1 MPEESQAVQERW
13 QSARLTWMIALCAL
27 CPLVLG
33 SVLNLWVN
41 PFRLYG
47 AEVFDPATSNGRLQK
62 YTLLRE
68 QSPPPTTV
76 ILGSS
81 RVMTMDP
88 VDVTALLPGP
98 CFNFGVA
105 SAVAEDYYASLRL
118 VVEDASAPVEHV
130 ILGIDH
136 SALHPHVPVMYE
148 ARYFPRYGG
157 YIDGDDGGPPLWQDR
172 LAMLISAE
180 QIEESLN
187 VLRRTVKRTLKS
199 PKIELAAD
207 GHAVQVAREKAI
219 AAGEFNLER
228 TLSKRVLHHP
238 SYSLHIG
245 SFTEPSP
252 WRLEY
257 IARLLDY
264 CDERGIQ
271 VHAYVTPLHPRQ
283 WEVLDSLPQSR
294 VLADTV
300 AELSRLFAAH
310 GVELHDFSRI
320 ESFGGS
326 AEFFYDEQHL
336 MPENQRRIA
345 AALLGGER

>member
-1 MPEESQAVQERW
+1 VPEESQATAERW

-62 YTLLRE
+62 FTLLR
-68 QSPPPTTV
+68 QMSPPPSSL

-88 VDVTALLPGP
+88 AYVEACLPGG

-118 VVEDASAPVEHV
+118 AVEDAAAPITHV

-136 SALHPHVPVMYE
+136 SALHPSVPVMYE
-148 ARYFPRYGG
+148 ARYFPRYAG
-157 YIDGDDGGPPLWQDR
+157 YVNGADGGSPLWQDR

-180 QIEESLN
+180 QLEESLN
-187 VLRRTVKRTLKS
+187 VLRRTAKRTLKS
-199 PKIELAAD
+199 PKIELQPD

-219 AAGEFNLER
+219 AAGEFSLER
-228 TLSKRVLHHP
+228 TLSQRVLHHP
-238 SYSLHIG
+238 SYSLRLS
-245 SFTEPSP
+245 SFTDPSRR
-252 WRLEY
+252 RLEY

-264 CDERGIQ
+264 CSERGIQ
-271 VHAYVTPLHPRQ
+271 VHAYITPLHPRQ
-283 WEVLDSLPQSR
+283 WEVLDSLPQSQ
-294 VLADTV
+294 VLAATTV
-300 AELSRLFAAH
+300 ALEHVFTAH
-310 GVELHDFSRI
+310 GLVLHDFSRI

-345 AALLGGER
+345 AALLGGES

>member
-1 MPEESQAVQERW
+1 MVEESQAVQERW
-13 QSARLTWMIALCAL
+13 QSPRLTWMIALCAL

-47 AEVFDPATSNGRLQK
+47 AEVFDPATSNGRLRK
-62 YTLLRE
+62 YTLVCE
-68 QSPPPTTV
+68 QSPPPSTL

-88 VDVTALLPGP
+88 ADVEEFLPGS

-105 SAVAEDYYASLRL
+105 SAVAEDYYAALRL
-118 VVEDASAPVEHV
+118 VVEDAEAPIEHV

-136 SALHPHVPVMYE
+136 SALHPSVPVMYE
-148 ARYFPRYGG
+148 ARYFPRYGD
-157 YIDGDDGGPPLWQDR
+157 YIDAGDNGPPLWQDR
-172 LAMLISAE
+172 LVMLISAE

-187 VLRRTVKRTLKS
+187 VLRRTAKRTLKS
-199 PKIELAAD
+199 PKIELSAD

-219 AAGEFNLER
+219 TAGEFNLER
-228 TLSKRVLHHP
+228 LLTQRVLHHP
-238 SYSLHIG
+238 SYSLRLG
-245 SFTEPSP
+245 SFTRPSP

-264 CDERGIQ
+264 CDQHSIQ
-271 VHAYVTPLHPRQ
+271 VHAYITPLHPRQ
-283 WEVLDSLPQSR
+283 WQVLDSLPQSQ

-300 AELSRLFAAH
+300 AELDRLFSEH
-310 GVELHDFSRI
+310 GIELNDFSRI
-320 ESFGGS
+320 ESFGGG

-336 MPENQRRIA
+336 MPENQRRIV
-345 AALLGGER
+345 AALLGGGS